1 MSGVVNDKE
10 IESLSDRPTAP
21 PPPPPP
27 SSAARIFT
35 EANINTLEHNRKN
48 LLGPQKQL

>member
-1 MSGVVNDKE
+1 MSSVVNDKE
-10 IESLSDRPTAP
+10 IESLSDRPP
-21 PPPPPP
+21 PPPAPP

-35 EANINTLEHNRKN
+35 DANINTLEHNRKT